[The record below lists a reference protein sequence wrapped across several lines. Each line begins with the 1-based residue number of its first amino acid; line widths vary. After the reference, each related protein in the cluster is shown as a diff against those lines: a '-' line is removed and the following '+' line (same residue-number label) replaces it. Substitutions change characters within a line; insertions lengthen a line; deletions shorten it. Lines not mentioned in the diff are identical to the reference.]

1 MIIPDIETNS
11 CEEDQDKGMVV
22 TEEVKYSCIRDKV
35 MIGLGV
41 FVFLCILCSIL
52 LFTIHN
58 NSNNNSSGNGLGNNG
73 LGNNSLGNNGLGNET
88 FVKPY
93 NATDIPSITGFYRIN
108 GSMIYFTGYSKI
120 IFTSTVR
127 GEVLIVGGGGGAS
140 YGGGWITGGSGTGGG
155 GGGCVGEGI
164 LTFTAETIYEII
176 IGNGGKA
183 NSNKVSEKGRDS
195 MIVGRD
201 LHERAGGGGFGG
213 YYFDNSA
220 GGGSYGFNGEYIS
233 GGTIYNFNNTFLGTS
248 VQGSGRLTY
257 HSNSGGGTMN
267 NNKNNPGSGGGGG
280 GGPGN
285 LPILQKGGFGGDCYV
300 WKVNNECYGKGGN
313 GGSMFLQDEVITTPL
328 PNTGGGGNGASTSGG
343 TSSSSGSSG
352 IVIIRMI

>member
-1 MIIPDIETNS
+1 
-11 CEEDQDKGMVV
+11 
-22 TEEVKYSCIRDKV
+22 
-35 MIGLGV
+35 
-41 FVFLCILCSIL
+41 
-52 LFTIHN
+52 
-58 NSNNNSSGNGLGNNG
+58 
-73 LGNNSLGNNGLGNET
+73 
-88 FVKPY
+88 
-93 NATDIPSITGFYRIN
+93 
-108 GSMIYFTGYSKI
+108 MIYFTGYSKI
-120 IFTSTVR
+120 TFTSTVR

-195 MIVGRD
+195 MIVGSD
-201 LHERAGGGGFGG
+201 IHERAGGGGFGG

-220 GGGSYGFNGEYIS
+220 GGGSYGFNGDYIL
-233 GGTIYNFNNTFLGTS
+233 GGEIYTFNNTYLGKS

-257 HSNSGGGTMN
+257 HSYYGGGTMN
-267 NNKNNPGSGGGGG
+267 SNINNPGSGGGGG
-280 GGPGN
+280 GSSGK
-285 LPILQKGGFGGDCYV
+285 LPILHEGGSGGDCYL
-300 WKVNNECYGKGGN
+300 WKINNECYGKGGN
-313 GGSMFLQDEVITTPL
+313 GGSMILQNEVITPL
-328 PNTGGGGNGASTSGG
+328 PNTGGGGNGASTGGG